1 MTDTIAPVGALE
13 ATALD
18 ELREGF
24 RGEVIE
30 PGSAAYDE
38 STTVFNGMFGRKPAT
53 ILRPAGTADVIRAI
67 GLARLSGLPLAIRG
81 GGHSVAGFSMCE
93 GGIVIDT
100 RGMKGV
106 RVDPKKRT
114 ARAQAGLS
122 WGEFD
127 RETQTF
133 GLATT
138 GGRVTTTGLPGFTLG
153 SGSGWLERKHGFAAD
168 NLISADIVTAEGEV
182 VTATESENAELL
194 WGLRGGG
201 GNFGVVT
208 EMEFQLHE
216 VGPLVYG
223 GLIAFD
229 AAQSQEVIAMWR
241 DISDD
246 APEALGWALA
256 SITAPPAP
264 FVPQEWQGKRV
275 IAIVGQ
281 FAGDLEEAERLMK
294 PLRGL
299 KPIVDLWQPMPY
311 LAVQGLL
318 DPGNPYGAR
327 AYWRAYNV
335 GGLDESAIDLFIER
349 ATTIPSPLTAFIIL
363 GMGGAIS
370 RVGENDTA
378 LSGRNEPF
386 NVHLNAIWE
395 ADADD
400 EANIGWVRET
410 TTAFEPYT
418 TPGMALNF
426 TTEISGADIED
437 SYGDKLQRLRKLKS
451 TYDPTNLFRLNQ
463 NIPPAFCHGPIA
475 PAHPP
480 PEPMG
485 TG

>member
-1 MTDTIAPVGALE
+1 MTETVTRAGALE
-13 ATALD
+13 ASALD

-30 PGSAAYDE
+30 PSSAEYDQ
-38 STTVFNGMFGRKPAT
+38 TRAVFNGMFDRKPAA
-53 ILRPAGTADVIRAI
+53 ILRPAGTADMIRAI

-81 GGHSVAGFSMCE
+81 GGHSVAGFSMND

-100 RGMKGV
+100 RGMKGI

-114 ARAQAGLS
+114 ARAQAGVN

-127 RETQTF
+127 QETQAF

-138 GGRVTTTGLPGFTLG
+138 GGRVTTTGVVGFTLG

-168 NLISADIVTAEGEV
+168 NLISADLVTADGEV
-182 VTATESENAELL
+182 VTATEDENAELL

-208 EMEFQLHE
+208 ELEFRLHE
-216 VGPLVYG
+216 TGPIVYG
-223 GLIAFD
+223 GLAAFD
-229 AAQSQEVIAMWR
+229 PDQSHEVIRMWR
-241 DISDD
+241 DLSED
-246 APEALGWALA
+246 APEALGWAVA
-256 SITAPPAP
+256 SITLPPAP
-264 FVPQEWQGKRV
+264 FVPQEWQGRRV
-275 IAIVGQ
+275 IAVAGQ

-311 LAVQGLL
+311 LMTQGLL

-327 AYWRAYNV
+327 SYWRAYNV
-335 GGLDESAIDLFIER
+335 GGIDESMIDLFVER
-349 ATTIPSPLTAFIIL
+349 AATIPSPITAFVLL
-363 GMGGAIS
+363 GLEGAIS

-378 LSGRNEPF
+378 LSGRNAPF
-386 NVHLNAIWE
+386 NVHLNGIWE
-395 ADADD
+395 SADED
-400 EANIGWVRET
+400 EANIAWVRET

-463 NIPPAFCHGPIA
+463 NIPPA
-475 PAHPP
+475 
-480 PEPMG
+480 
-485 TG
+485 

>member
-1 MTDTIAPVGALE
+1 MTDTVVRGGVLE

-38 STTVFNGMFGRKPAT
+38 SRAVFNGMFNRRPAT

-67 GLARLSGLPLAIRG
+67 GLARLSGVPLAIRG

-100 RGMKGV
+100 RGLRGI
-106 RVDPKKRT
+106 RVDPNKKT
-114 ARAQAGLS
+114 VRAQAGLN

-127 RETQTF
+127 RETQAF

-138 GGRVTTTGLPGFTLG
+138 GGRVTTTGVPGFTLG

-168 NLISADIVTAEGEV
+168 NLISVDIVTADGEV
-182 VTATESENAELL
+182 VTATEDENAELL

-208 EMEFQLHE
+208 EMEFQLHD
-216 VGPLVYG
+216 VGPIVYG
-223 GLIAFD
+223 GLAAFD
-229 AAQSQEVIAMWR
+229 PKQSHEVIRMWR
-241 DISDD
+241 DLSDD
-246 APEALGWALA
+246 APEALGWAVA

-264 FVPQEWQGKRV
+264 FVPLEWQGRRV
-275 IAIVGQ
+275 IAIAGQ
-281 FAGDLEEAERLMK
+281 FAGDLEEAERLLK
-294 PLRGL
+294 PMRAL

-327 AYWRAYNV
+327 SYWRAYNV
-335 GGLDESAIDLFIER
+335 GGLDESAIDTFIEQ
-349 ATTIPSPLTAFIIL
+349 AATIPSPLTAFIIL
-363 GMGGAIS
+363 GLGGAVA
-370 RVGENDTA
+370 RVGDNDTA
-378 LSGRNEPF
+378 LSGRQEPF
-386 NVHLNAIWE
+386 NVHLNGIWE
-395 ADADD
+395 SDADD
-400 EANIGWVRET
+400 EANIAWVRET

-426 TTEISGADIED
+426 TTEISNADIED
-437 SYGDKLQRLRKLKS
+437 SFGDKLTRLRKLKS

-463 NIPPAFCHGPIA
+463 NIPPA
-475 PAHPP
+475 
-480 PEPMG
+480 
-485 TG
+485 

>member
-38 STTVFNGMFGRKPAT
+38 STTVFNGMFGRRPAT

-81 GGHSVAGFSMCE
+81 GGHSVAGFSMCD

-100 RGMKGV
+100 RGMKGI

-114 ARAQAGLS
+114 ARAQAGLN

-127 RETQTF
+127 RETQAF

-138 GGRVTTTGLPGFTLG
+138 GGRVTTTGVPGFTLG

-182 VTATESENAELL
+182 VTATEDENAELL

-216 VGPLVYG
+216 VGPVVYG
-223 GLIAFD
+223 GLMAFD
-229 AAQSQEVIAMWR
+229 PAQSHELIAMWR
-241 DISDD
+241 DMSED
-246 APEALGWALA
+246 APEALGWAVA

-275 IAIVGQ
+275 IAIAGQ
-281 FAGDLEEAERLMK
+281 FAGDLEEAERLLK

-299 KPIVDLWQPMPY
+299 KPIVDLFQPMPY

-318 DPGNPYGAR
+318 DAGNPYGAR

-363 GMGGAIS
+363 AMGGAVA

-400 EANIGWVRET
+400 EANIAWVRET

-463 NIPPAFCHGPIA
+463 NIPPA
-475 PAHPP
+475 
-480 PEPMG
+480 
-485 TG
+485 

>member
-1 MTDTIAPVGALE
+1 MTDTIASAGVLE
-13 ATALD
+13 AAALD

-24 RGEVIE
+24 RGEVME
-30 PGSAAYDE
+30 PGSTAYDE
-38 STTVFNGMFGRKPAT
+38 SCTVFNGMFDRRPAT

-100 RGMKGV
+100 RGLKGI
-106 RVDPKKRT
+106 RVDPHKKT
-114 ARAQAGLS
+114 ARAQGGVN

-127 RETQTF
+127 RETQAF

-138 GGRVTTTGLPGFTLG
+138 GGRVTTTGVPGFTLG

-168 NLISADIVTAEGEV
+168 NLISADLVTADGEV
-182 VTATESENAELL
+182 VTATENENAELL

-208 EMEFQLHE
+208 EMEFRLHE
-216 VGPLVYG
+216 VGPVVYG
-223 GLIAFD
+223 GLAAFD
-229 AAQSQEVIAMWR
+229 PEQSREVISMWR
-241 DISDD
+241 DMSDD
-246 APEALGWALA
+246 APEALGWAVA

-275 IAIVGQ
+275 IAIAGQ

-299 KPIVDLWQPMPY
+299 KPILDLWQPMPY
-311 LAVQGLL
+311 LAVQQLL

-327 AYWRAYNV
+327 SYWRAYNV
-335 GGLDESAIDLFIER
+335 GGLDESAIDTFIER
-349 ATTIPSPLTAFIIL
+349 AATIPSPLTAFIML
-363 GMGGAIS
+363 GLGGAIS

-378 LSGRNEPF
+378 LSGRNVPF
-386 NVHLNAIWE
+386 NVHLNGIWE
-395 ADADD
+395 TEAED
-400 EANIGWVRET
+400 EENIAWVRET
-410 TTAFEPYT
+410 TTAFAPYT
-418 TPGMALNF
+418 VPGMALNF
-426 TTEISGADIED
+426 TTEISSADIED
-437 SYGDKLQRLRKLKS
+437 SYGGKLQRLRKLKS

-463 NIPPAFCHGPIA
+463 NIPPV
-475 PAHPP
+475 
-480 PEPMG
+480 
-485 TG
+485 

>member
-38 STTVFNGMFGRKPAT
+38 STTVFNGMFGRRPAT

-81 GGHSVAGFSMCE
+81 GGHSVAGFSMCD

-100 RGMKGV
+100 RGMKGI

-114 ARAQAGLS
+114 ARAQAGLN

-127 RETQTF
+127 RETQAF

-138 GGRVTTTGLPGFTLG
+138 GGRVTTTGVPGFTLG

-182 VTATESENAELL
+182 VTATEDENAELL

-216 VGPLVYG
+216 VGPVVYG
-223 GLIAFD
+223 GLMAFD
-229 AAQSQEVIAMWR
+229 PAQSHELIAMWR
-241 DISDD
+241 DMSED
-246 APEALGWALA
+246 APEALGWAVA

-275 IAIVGQ
+275 IAIAGQ
-281 FAGDLEEAERLMK
+281 FAGDLEEAERLLK

-299 KPIVDLWQPMPY
+299 KPIVDLFQPMPY

-363 GMGGAIS
+363 AMGGAVA

-400 EANIGWVRET
+400 EANIAWVRET

-463 NIPPAFCHGPIA
+463 NIPPA
-475 PAHPP
+475 
-480 PEPMG
+480 
-485 TG
+485 

>member
-1 MTDTIAPVGALE
+1 MTDTIASAGVLD

-38 STTVFNGMFGRKPAT
+38 SCTVFNGMFGRRPAT

-81 GGHSVAGFSMCE
+81 GGHSVAGFSMCD

-100 RGMKGV
+100 RGLKGI
-106 RVDPKKRT
+106 RVDPNKKT
-114 ARAQAGLS
+114 ARAQAGVN

-127 RETQTF
+127 RETQAF

-138 GGRVTTTGLPGFTLG
+138 GGRVTTTGVPGFTLG

-168 NLISADIVTAEGEV
+168 NLISADMVTAEGEV
-182 VTATESENAELL
+182 VTATEDENAELL

-208 EMEFQLHE
+208 EMEFRLHE
-216 VGPLVYG
+216 VQQIVYG
-223 GLIAFD
+223 GLAAFD
-229 AAQSQEVIAMWR
+229 PAQSREVIRMWR
-241 DISDD
+241 DISED
-246 APEALGWALA
+246 APEALGWAVA
-256 SITAPPAP
+256 SITLPPEP
-264 FVPQEWQGKRV
+264 FVPQEWQGRRV
-275 IAIVGQ
+275 IGVAGQ
-281 FAGDLEEAERLMK
+281 FAGDLEEAEKLMK

-311 LAVQGLL
+311 LTVQGLL

-335 GGLDESAIDLFIER
+335 GLDEGAIDLFIER
-349 ATTIPSPLTAFIIL
+349 AAAIPSPLTALVIL
-363 GMGGAIS
+363 GLGGAIS
-370 RVGENDTA
+370 RVGENDSA
-378 LSGRNEPF
+378 LSGRNAPF
-386 NVHLNAIWE
+386 NMHLNGIWE
-395 ADADD
+395 TAAEDD
-400 EANIGWVRET
+400 ENIEWVRET
-410 TTAFEPYT
+410 TTAFEPHT

-426 TTEISGADIED
+426 TTEISTADIVD
-437 SYGDKLQRLRKLKS
+437 SFGDKLQRLRKLKS
-451 TYDPTNLFRLNQ
+451 TYDPTNFFRLNQ
-463 NIPPAFCHGPIA
+463 NIPPA
-475 PAHPP
+475 
-480 PEPMG
+480 
-485 TG
+485 

>member
-1 MTDTIAPVGALE
+1 MTDTVARDGVLE
-13 ATALD
+13 ATALN

-30 PGSAAYDE
+30 PDNAAYDE
-38 STTVFNGMFGRKPAT
+38 TRAVFNGMFDRKPAT
-53 ILRPAGTADVIRAI
+53 ILRPAGTADLIRAI

-81 GGHSVAGFSMCE
+81 GGHSVAGFSMCD

-100 RGMKGV
+100 RAMKGI
-106 RVDPKKRT
+106 RVDPTKRT
-114 ARAQAGLS
+114 ARAQAGVN

-127 RETQTF
+127 QETQAF

-138 GGRVTTTGLPGFTLG
+138 GGRVTTTGVPGFTLG
-153 SGSGWLERKHGFAAD
+153 SGSGWLERLHGFAAD
-168 NLISADIVTAEGEV
+168 NLISADIVTADGEV
-182 VTATESENAELL
+182 VTATEDENAELL

-208 EMEFQLHE
+208 EMEFHLHE
-216 VGPLVYG
+216 IGPIVYG
-223 GLIAFD
+223 GLAAFD
-229 AAQSQEVIAMWR
+229 PEQSHEVIRMWR
-241 DISDD
+241 DLSGD
-246 APEALGWALA
+246 APEALGWAVA

-264 FVPQEWQGKRV
+264 FVPQEWQGRRM
-275 IAIVGQ
+275 IAIAGQ

-327 AYWRAYNV
+327 SYWRAYNV
-335 GGLDESAIDLFIER
+335 GGLEESTIDLFVER
-349 ATTIPSPLTAFIIL
+349 AAEIPSPLTAFIL
-363 GMGGAIS
+363 LAMGGAIS

-378 LSGRNEPF
+378 LSGRNVPF
-386 NVHLNAIWE
+386 NVHLNGIWE
-395 ADADD
+395 TGAED
-400 EANIGWVRET
+400 EENIAWVRET
-410 TTAFEPYT
+410 TTAFEPHIV
-418 TPGMALNF
+418 PGMALNF

-437 SYGDKLQRLRKLKS
+437 SYGDKLSRLRKLKS

-463 NIPPAFCHGPIA
+463 NIPPA
-475 PAHPP
+475 
-480 PEPMG
+480 
-485 TG
+485 

>member
-1 MTDTIAPVGALE
+1 MTDTITSAGVLE
-13 ATALD
+13 ATALE

-24 RGEVIE
+24 RGEVME
-30 PGSAAYDE
+30 PGSTAYDE
-38 STTVFNGMFGRKPAT
+38 SCTVFNGMFGRRPAA

-100 RGMKGV
+100 RSLKGI
-106 RVDPKKRT
+106 RVDPNKKT
-114 ARAQAGLS
+114 ARAQAGVN

-127 RETQTF
+127 RETQAF

-138 GGRVTTTGLPGFTLG
+138 GGRVTTTGVPGFTLG

-168 NLISADIVTAEGEV
+168 NLISADLVTAEGEV
-182 VTATESENAELL
+182 VTATEDENAELL

-208 EMEFQLHE
+208 EMEFRLHD
-216 VGPLVYG
+216 VGPTVYG
-223 GLIAFD
+223 GLAAFD
-229 AAQSQEVIAMWR
+229 PEQSRDVIGMWR
-241 DISDD
+241 DISEN
-246 APEALGWALA
+246 APEALGWAVA

-264 FVPQEWQGKRV
+264 FVPHEWQGKRV
-275 IAIVGQ
+275 IAVAGQ

-335 GGLDESAIDLFIER
+335 GGLDESAIDTFIER
-349 ATTIPSPLTAFIIL
+349 AATIPSPLTAFIML
-363 GMGGAIS
+363 GLGGAIS

-378 LSGRNEPF
+378 LSGRDVPF
-386 NVHLNAIWE
+386 NVHLNGIWE
-395 ADADD
+395 TEAED
-400 EANIGWVRET
+400 EENVAWVRET
-410 TTAFEPYT
+410 TTAFEPYIV
-418 TPGMALNF
+418 PGMALNF
-426 TTEISGADIED
+426 TTEITTADIED
-437 SYGDKLQRLRKLKS
+437 SFGDKLQRLRKLKS

-463 NIPPAFCHGPIA
+463 NIPPA
-475 PAHPP
+475 
-480 PEPMG
+480 
-485 TG
+485 

>member
-1 MTDTIAPVGALE
+1 MTETVAPAGVLE

-38 STTVFNGMFGRKPAT
+38 STTVFNGMFGRRPAT

-67 GLARLSGLPLAIRG
+67 GLVRLSGLPLAIRG

-93 GGIVIDT
+93 GGIVVDT
-100 RGMKGV
+100 RGLKGI

-114 ARAQAGLS
+114 ARAQAGLN

-127 RETQTF
+127 RETQAF

-138 GGRVTTTGLPGFTLG
+138 GGRVTTTGVPGFTLG

-168 NLISADIVTAEGEV
+168 NLISVDIVTAEGEV
-182 VTATESENAELL
+182 VTANENENAELL

-216 VGPLVYG
+216 VGPVVYG
-223 GLIAFD
+223 GIIAFD
-229 AAQSQEVIAMWR
+229 PAQSHEVIAMWR
-241 DISDD
+241 DISED
-246 APEALGWALA
+246 APEALGWAVA

-264 FVPQEWQGKRV
+264 FVPVEWQGKRV
-275 IAIVGQ
+275 IAIAGQ

-311 LAVQGLL
+311 LAIQGLL

-335 GGLDESAIDLFIER
+335 GGLDESAIDTFI
-349 ATTIPSPLTAFIIL
+349 AQAAAIPSPLTAFIIL
-363 GMGGAIS
+363 GLGGAIS

-386 NVHLNAIWE
+386 NVHLNGIWE
-395 ADADD
+395 TEADD
-400 EANIGWVRET
+400 EENIAWVRET

-437 SYGDKLQRLRKLKS
+437 SFGDKLQRLRKLKS

-463 NIPPAFCHGPIA
+463 NIPPA
-475 PAHPP
+475 
-480 PEPMG
+480 
-485 TG
+485 

>member
-1 MTDTIAPVGALE
+1 MTDTSTVPRGGVLE

-24 RGEVIE
+24 RGDVIE

-38 STTVFNGMFGRKPAT
+38 SCTVFNGMFERRPAA

-100 RGMKGV
+100 RSMKGI
-106 RVDPKKRT
+106 RVDPNKKT
-114 ARAQAGLS
+114 ARAQAGLN

-127 RETQTF
+127 RETQSF

-138 GGRVTTTGLPGFTLG
+138 GGRVTTTGVPGFTLG

-168 NLISADIVTAEGEV
+168 NLISVDLVTAEGEV
-182 VTATESENAELL
+182 VTASDTENAELM

-208 EMEFQLHE
+208 EMEFQLHD
-216 VGPLVYG
+216 VGPVVYG
-223 GLIAFD
+223 GLAAFD
-229 AAQSQEVIAMWR
+229 PARSHEVIRMWR
-241 DISDD
+241 DMSED
-246 APEALGWALA
+246 APEALGWAVA

-264 FVPQEWQGKRV
+264 FVPQEWQGRRV
-275 IAIVGQ
+275 IAIAGQ

-299 KPIVDLWQPMPY
+299 KPVVDLWQPMPY

-327 AYWRAYNV
+327 SYWRAYNV
-335 GGLDESAIDLFIER
+335 GGLDESAIDTFVEQ
-349 ATTIPSPLTAFIIL
+349 AAAIPSPLTAFIIL
-363 GMGGAIS
+363 GLGGAIS
-370 RVGENDTA
+370 RVGEHDTA
-378 LSGRNEPF
+378 LSGRNAPF
-386 NVHLNAIWE
+386 NVHLNGIWE
-395 ADADD
+395 ADEDD

-418 TPGMALNF
+418 IPGMALNF
-426 TTEISGADIED
+426 TTEISNADIQD
-437 SYGDKLQRLRKLKS
+437 SFGDKLTRLRTLKS
-451 TYDPTNLFRLNQ
+451 TYDPNNLFRLNQ
-463 NIPPAFCHGPIA
+463 NIPPA
-475 PAHPP
+475 
-480 PEPMG
+480 
-485 TG
+485 